1 MLQHL
6 QAADHGLNARANLLV
21 LLHQRRAVRRK
32 ALLPLPQR
40 TIFLAHLAEQRNQL
54 VDLTLEALEFDFE
67 IVLIGIAHRKNI
79 EPRASKGNQKT
90 RLRHNCHMSELHYA
104 ELQKTL
110 ANSRALT
117 DAPEAHGTLAG
128 ALCAAEDYAL
138 EDWLAELYADGRTD
152 PDAHAALFAIFEAT
166 RAALASD
173 QMTFVALLPDD
184 AEPLAVRTTALGQ
197 WCQGFLY
204 GLGSSRIPD
213 PEALPEQIGEIVRDL
228 SAITQVAVD
237 EGESEETNESSY
249 TELVEFVR
257 VGAQLLFDEL
267 QPWRVPAASEGVP
280 PASLH

>member
-6 QAADHGLNARANLLV
+6 EAADHGLDARANLLV

-40 TIFLAHLAEQRNQL
+40 TIFLAHLAEQCNQL
-54 VDLTLEALEFDFE
+54 VDLAFEAFEFDFE

-79 EPRASKGNQKT
+79 ERRASKGNQKT

-138 EDWLAELYADGRTD
+138 EDWLVELYADGRTD

-173 QMTFVALLPDD
+173 Q
-184 AEPLAVRTTALGQ
+184 PLAARTTALGQ

-267 QPWRVPAASEGVP
+267 QPWRVPAATEGVP